1 MSYME
6 KLLIGTRN
14 QGKVMEF
21 GQLFHSVPYE
31 LVSLDD
37 EEITIDVEETG
48 STFEENAILK
58 AKGYSRYSGLL
69 TLADDSG
76 LEVDALGGRPGVRS
90 ARYGGDGLSDK
101 ARIELLLSELLNVPW
116 ELRNA
121 RFCCVIAL
129 VSPSGYETIAH
140 GSLEG
145 IIGTVPKGSNG
156 FGYDP
161 VFYLTGRSCTTAE
174 LSPCEKNKLSHR
186 GQAANKVF
194 SILNDGLLAT

>member
-1 MSYME
+1 MQ
-6 KLLIGTRN
+6 KLLIATRN

-21 GQLFHSVPYE
+21 GQLFHSIPYE

-37 EEITIDVEETG
+37 EGITIDVEETG

-58 AKGYSRYSGLL
+58 AKAYSRYSGLL

-76 LEVDALGGRPGVRS
+76 LEVDALDGRPGIRS
-90 ARYGGDGLSDK
+90 ARYGGDGLSDR
-101 ARIELLLSELLNVPW
+101 ARVDLLLSELLNIPW
-116 ELRNA
+116 ELRKA
-121 RFCCVIAL
+121 RFCCVISL
-129 VSPSGYETIAH
+129 VSPSGYQTMAH

-145 IIGTVPKGSNG
+145 NIGTVPKGSNG

-174 LSPCEKNKLSHR
+174 LSPCEKNRLSHR
-186 GQAANKVF
+186 GQAANKIF
-194 SILNDGLLAT
+194 TILSDGLLTT

>member
-1 MSYME
+1 MSYMQ
-6 KLLIGTRN
+6 KLLIATRN

-21 GQLFHSVPYE
+21 SQLFRSIPYE

-37 EEITIDVEETG
+37 EGITIDVEETG
-48 STFEENAILK
+48 STFEENAMLK
-58 AKGYSRYSGLL
+58 AKAYSKYSGLL

-76 LEVDALGGRPGVRS
+76 LEVDALDGRPGIRS
-90 ARYGGDGLSDK
+90 ARYGGDGLSDR
-101 ARIELLLSELLNVPW
+101 ARVDLLLSELLNIPW
-116 ELRNA
+116 ELRKA
-121 RFCCVIAL
+121 RFCCVISL
-129 VSPSGYETIAH
+129 VSPSGYQTTAH

-161 VFYLTGRSCTTAE
+161 VFYLSGRSCTTAE

-186 GQAANKVF
+186 GQAANKIF
-194 SILNDGLLAT
+194 TILNDGLLTT